1 MIWAPKY
8 RSNRESEDI
17 VVELSEIYNKLI
29 VSDDLLELFRR
40 SLVLWTGKFVSDKKK
55 LNKIIGELNMSAQ
68 EAKLLKQ
75 DILDARIDG
84 MICRA
89 EDAAMKE
96 GIEIG
101 IERGIERGIEKGERN
116 IILKLL
122 EDMTPEE
129 VSEKTAVSLEEILE
143 VMKEK

>member
-1 MIWAPKY
+1 
-8 RSNRESEDI
+8 
-17 VVELSEIYNKLI
+17 
-29 VSDDLLELFRR
+29 
-40 SLVLWTGKFVSDKKK
+40 
-55 LNKIIGELNMSAQ
+55 MSAQ

-96 GIEIG
+96 GIEI
-101 IERGIERGIEKGERN
+101 GIEKGERN

>member
-96 GIEIG
+96 GIE
-101 IERGIERGIEKGERN
+101 KGERN

>member
-1 MIWAPKY
+1 
-8 RSNRESEDI
+8 
-17 VVELSEIYNKLI
+17 
-29 VSDDLLELFRR
+29 
-40 SLVLWTGKFVSDKKK
+40 
-55 LNKIIGELNMSAQ
+55 MSAQ

-96 GIEIG
+96 GIEI
-101 IERGIERGIEKGERN
+101 GIERGIEKGERN

>member
-1 MIWAPKY
+1 
-8 RSNRESEDI
+8 
-17 VVELSEIYNKLI
+17 
-29 VSDDLLELFRR
+29 
-40 SLVLWTGKFVSDKKK
+40 
-55 LNKIIGELNMSAQ
+55 MSAQ

>member
-101 IERGIERGIEKGERN
+101 IEKGERN

>member
-1 MIWAPKY
+1 M
-8 RSNRESEDI
+8 
-17 VVELSEIYNKLI
+17 
-29 VSDDLLELFRR
+29 
-40 SLVLWTGKFVSDKKK
+40 VLWTGKFVSDKKK

-101 IERGIERGIEKGERN
+101 IEKGERN